1 MYYPYRPDYKC
12 PDCKSGTMKWRAE
25 EFHETYTLGRSFCDN
40 PRCPNNE
47 KNWLRLT
54 VTKEEFE
61 NLIDKA
67 CDSGKPKPDSKEAET
82 LELNQTDDCNENHI
96 HPDNKER
103 NRRNWQ
109 S

>member
-12 PDCKSGTMKWRAE
+12 PDCKSGTMKWQAE
-25 EFHETYTLGRSFCDN
+25 EFHATYTLGRNFCDN

-67 CDSGKPKPDSKEAET
+67 SQPLGQEPKPDSKEGQT
-82 LELNQTDDCNENHI
+82 LESPSSDGCNENHTHQDSPEGI
-96 HPDNKER
+96 
-103 NRRNWQ
+103 
-109 S
+109 